1 MSGGRAV
8 KQFAVIILLALMVGC
23 SSSPKKDSGIN
34 PEIEAR
40 VASWHALIDQGR
52 DWSDAKR
59 MKAAN
64 DFVNQLVFV
73 DDIKHWKQ
81 EDYWATPLQTIVTGG
96 GDCEDFSIA
105 KYFTLTEMGMQEDK
119 LRLTYVKALTI
130 NQAHMVVSYY
140 ETPKSTPLVLDN
152 LNTLILPATQRDDLW
167 PVYSFNGTGLWLT
180 KRNHEA
186 DRVDDSE
193 RISLWQR
200 LLKSM
205 DVEAADE
212 QTMICRYQ
220 YYDLPDSEAR
230 TRCP

>member
-1 MSGGRAV
+1 M
-8 KQFAVIILLALMVGC
+8 KHLAVIALLALIVGC
-23 SSSPKKDSGIN
+23 TSSPKKDAGIS

-40 VASWHALIDQGR
+40 VASWHALIDKGR
-52 DWSDAKR
+52 GWSDAQR
-59 MKAAN
+59 MRATN

-81 EDYWATPLQTIVTGG
+81 EDYWATPLQTIVSGG

-105 KYFTLTEMGMQEDK
+105 KYFTLTEMGVQEDK

-152 LNTLILPATQRDDLW
+152 LNTLILPASQRDDLW
-167 PVYSFNGTGLWLT
+167 PVYSFNGKGLWLSN
-180 KRNHEA
+180 RNHQE
-186 DRVDDSE
+186 DLLDNSD

-200 LLKSM
+200 LQESM

-220 YYDLPDSEAR
+220 YYDLPSSEAR